1 MKIVGLAFACALILI
16 GINAYINTTIISIL
30 LPKIVGIAEIV
41 GMGVNSGQ
49 LSVIDFSFINMISFV
64 LLLAGII
71 LLLIMFLKGKK

>member
-1 MKIVGLAFACALILI
+1 MKIVGFAFACALILI

-30 LPKIVGIAEIV
+30 LPNIVGIAEIV

-49 LSVIDFSFINMISFV
+49 LSVIDFSFINMISFI

-71 LLLIMFLKGKK
+71 LLLIIFLKSKK

>member
-30 LPKIVGIAEIV
+30 LPNIVGIAEIV

-49 LSVIDFSFINMISFV
+49 LSVVDFSFINIISFV

-71 LLLIMFLKGKK
+71 LLLIIFLKSK